1 MCQLYDDSRAH
12 TSLLCCM
19 WFSTF
24 KPHRR
29 GKSHVPWVA
38 RHTPRFFRP
47 MDAQLWPT
55 GMYEEKKPC
64 HLTFSMSMVDNGII
78 CVDSGWMQDK
88 ALQTNGCIHT
98 MYILTRSREISIN
111 TRGSWKVRVQYCK
124 SKSLY
129 ACFFTQSMSLFNN
142 QCALRCASLFFIH
155 IVNSNKLKR
164 NKVNYSY
171 NCVRGFYN
179 CPELWIIRSGSQIN
193 DFQWLQ

>member
-1 MCQLYDDSRAH
+1 MTAEPTPLYCAACDSAH
-12 TSLLCCM
+12 SNHTNVVKVTCPEWHAIHHASSDLWMHSFGQQVCMRKRNHATWHFQCPWLIMGLFVLIRGECKTRLC
-19 WFSTF
+19 
-24 KPHRR
+24 KQ
-29 GKSHVPWVA
+29 
-38 RHTPRFFRP
+38 
-47 MDAQLWPT
+47 MDAYT
-55 GMYEEKKPC
+55 PC
-64 HLTFSMSMVDNGII
+64 TSSQQV
-78 CVDSGWMQDK
+78 K
-88 ALQTNGCIHT
+88 
-98 MYILTRSREISIN
+98 REISIN
-111 TRGSWKVRVQYCK
+111 TGGSWKVCVQYCK